1 MSVNEKLMAP
11 GTFNVFLK
19 LSDTPN
25 SVINN
30 IVPWGNLVLTPTRV
44 KAEEFTDAQL
54 RNMARYVGIITSQTI
69 GDEGIEVAG
78 KGILSYLGDTD
89 SRGLV
94 LARNAGVGAVRSYS
108 NDSLEDVIDRSNSS
122 PFGILRDESAAQRA
136 VRKGTITEVS
146 FDDTVLLLNFDG
158 SNGATTTTDGSN
170 FTSNQV
176 ITFSGTSEISTSQNK
191 FGGSSLKLTTDG
203 FVTVADRPELDLTYQ
218 DFTVEWW
225 EYRTSTSGNPT
236 AIARNNATFSP
247 YIIGKAVSGRNKA
260 FITHDGTSYSASEGL
275 DIDMGSIDLNQW
287 NHFALSRKGGSFRS
301 FKNGVVVSTV
311 DRPDLFVR
319 VSSDSLQIGKGQ
331 GGNFFEGFID
341 GLVITRGTAK
351 YYNAFTPSTSAPTKT
366 TANKTYTG
374 KHYMESAYKSIKTI
388 STSLGSEFKMNN
400 DGTLDAGPASALF
413 SGHGTSTPQ
422 GMIVR
427 RMSGPD
433 PTITGYSGVDLSTEF
448 VAEDFVSR
456 VELIASQYGKEIN
469 LGQADE
475 KSVPYKDLFGNTL
488 ERIQILSEN
497 DVPDSLRDVRAEAYL
512 NEYNK
517 IDKTLSVGLEDYD
530 ISGDINVGD
539 IIYVYDPEVGF
550 EDTQADATLENRDR
564 FEITYQGQILNP
576 VKIRVMGLQF
586 PITSSMG
593 VYYRDRDGV
602 YTDLTDY
609 VQFEVGVTQIDVGST
624 QSNINEDLRGSAS
637 VIAVGGANE
646 FTVPGAPT
654 GFTAAKGVYQD
665 GAGRPFAFAKLSW
678 TEPNNTDGTRITD
691 GNFYRVRY
699 RQVTDVDGNNLI
711 DSNDNQI
718 TDYEYLTVEFGTT
731 SVVIKGLGI
740 SNTYEFGVAAI
751 DNSGFSGGFAVIT
764 AEQMPKDTIAPPEP
778 VAPTGTFGSV
788 ASSAAKVQITHKLGA
803 AKTVAGATIS
813 SPTNFSLPRDIDH
826 LNVYR
831 GTTSN
836 FTISS
841 SNFVGEIQA
850 RSGHI
855 DLEIPA
861 VNTFDVTTQNTAYY
875 RVTAVDVAGNESSP
889 STAAQVNE
897 VLIDTAFINDA
908 AITTAKVGTAQITDA
923 KIDTLTA
930 SKITA
935 GTISGKEIIVDT
947 DTATDPSNPVL
958 GKIRSSNY
966 SSGSAGWIINSDGS
980 VEFSSG
986 TFRGALAAATG
997 TFAGNLSAAGGT
1009 FTGTLS
1015 GVDGTFSGSLSS
1027 GVSITSPTITGG
1039 SINIGSG
1046 TFQVSSAGAVTAA
1059 NLTITGGSLNYN
1071 SNTFGVTSAGVLT
1084 AASGTIGGISIGS
1097 TSISSSNF
1105 SGSSSGFQITS
1116 AGNAT
1121 FNSVTVNNPV
1131 ITLGSNSGSGVPTSA
1146 SSSILK
1152 LGNATVFERSN
1163 KVFTSKPFV
1172 VFPDGDEDNPSLT
1185 ISGDYD
1191 EMGFFVSNS
1200 TDFGGFSTFSASNG
1214 DDDIFSFN
1222 TLGTTFSVKGNL
1234 EVAGNANISGNSLT
1248 VNGDSGS
1255 NNQFIGKD
1263 SSGNLGYHTV
1273 ASGSHTH
1280 TENDI
1285 SNIGNHSHSSSAS
1298 WLSGFASSSSV
1309 SALSSSLTSHVGHAT
1324 SLSLNSNVSNNNS
1337 GGLFVTAVSGLGIT
1351 RTNIAGTT
1359 MDTQKV
1365 RPRQDQA
1372 YAVGEP
1378 GRRYT
1383 IGYFQ
1388 FGTSTS
1394 DQRLKE
1400 NIEDLDLGLDFI
1412 NKLEP
1417 KKYNWTTETIT
1428 DDEGNEIIKRGDI
1441 ADIDMFGFMAQD
1453 VLALDD
1459 LDDNTTYGIARHNED
1474 EDTYDLSYE
1483 NMIAPLVKAVQELS
1497 AKNDELESRL
1507 AALEG

>member
-108 NDSLEDVIDRSNSS
+108 NDTLEDVIDRSNSS

-341 GLVITRGTAK
+341 GLVITRGSAK

-433 PTITGYSGVDLSTEF
+433 PAITGYSGVDLSTEF

-654 GFTAAKGVYQD
+654 GFSAAKGVYQD

-1015 GVDGTFSGSLSS
+1015 GVDGTFTGTVSANQVTGGTLNFSNVTASNLDFSSLSVTSSQIINTIATDAILSTISNGSIPQAKLGTLTIDTANITNLNFSSLGATSSDIINTIATNAILDTIGTGAIADTKLGNISASKISAGTLS
-1027 GVSITSPTITGG
+1027 GMTITGATI
-1039 SINIGSG
+1039 SAVS
-1046 TFQVSSAGAVTAA
+1046 VSSVGGVSAGGAVTGSSA
-1059 NLTITGGSLNYN
+1059 TFSGITKGSTFQSSNNSSNIGFGTTSVFLRGGGSTNI
-1071 SNTFGVTSAGVLT
+1071 T
-1084 AASGTIGGISIGS
+1084 AGS
-1097 TSISSSNF
+1097 TNKSHGHWAPSI
-1105 SGSSSGFQITS
+1105 
-1116 AGNAT
+1116 
-1121 FNSVTVNNPV
+1121 NN
-1131 ITLGSNSGSGVPTSA
+1131 L
-1146 SSSILK
+1146 
-1152 LGNATVFERSN
+1152 
-1163 KVFTSKPFV
+1163 
-1172 VFPDGDEDNPSLT
+1172 
-1185 ISGDYD
+1185 YD
-1191 EMGFFVSNS
+1191 
-1200 TDFGGFSTFSASNG
+1200 
-1214 DDDIFSFN
+1214 
-1222 TLGTTFSVKGNL
+1222 LGTTSLKWDDVRATNGTIQVSDINL
-1234 EVAGNANISGNSLT
+1234 
-1248 VNGDSGS
+1248 
-1255 NNQFIGKD
+1255 KD
-1263 SSGNLGYHTV
+1263 
-1273 ASGSHTH
+1273 
-1280 TENDI
+1280 
-1285 SNIGNHSHSSSAS
+1285 
-1298 WLSGFASSSSV
+1298 
-1309 SALSSSLTSHVGHAT
+1309 
-1324 SLSLNSNVSNNNS
+1324 NV
-1337 GGLFVTAVSGLGIT
+1337 VTT
-1351 RTNIAGTT
+1351 
-1359 MDTQKV
+1359 
-1365 RPRQDQA
+1365 
-1372 YAVGEP
+1372 
-1378 GRRYT
+1378 
-1383 IGYFQ
+1383 
-1388 FGTSTS
+1388 
-1394 DQRLKE
+1394 
-1400 NIEDLDLGLDFI
+1400 DLGLDFI
-1412 NKLEP
+1412 NDLTPIEYTWKAFGGGEEDD
-1417 KKYNWTTETIT
+1417 ETI
-1428 DDEGNEIIKRGDI
+1428 DPI
-1441 ADIDMFGFMAQD
+1441 AGTRTHLGFSAQD
-1453 VLALDD
+1453 IKEKLISHKGEDQNIAIYTESKYADD
-1459 LDDNTTYGIARHNED
+1459 FDEENDINEFGLRTS
-1474 EDTYDLSYE
+1474 EL
-1483 NMIAPLVKAVQELS
+1483 IPILVKSIQELS
-1497 AKNDELESRL
+1497 AKIE
-1507 AALEG
+1507 ALEG

>member
-19 LSDTPN
+19 LSETPN

-69 GDEGIEVAG
+69 GDEGIEIAG

-108 NDSLEDVIDRSNSS
+108 NDTLEDVIDRSNSS

-341 GLVITRGTAK
+341 GLVITRGSAK

-433 PTITGYSGVDLSTEF
+433 PAITGYSGVDLSTEF

-654 GFTAAKGVYQD
+654 GFSAAKGVYQD

-841 SNFVGEIQA
+841 NNFVGEIQA

-855 DLEIPA
+855 DLQIPA

-889 STAAQVNE
+889 SSAAQVNE

-966 SSGSAGWIINSDGS
+966 SAGSAGWIINSDGS

-997 TFAGNLSAAGGT
+997 TFAG
-1009 FTGTLS
+1009 TLS
-1015 GVDGTFSGSLSS
+1015 GVDGTFTGNISANQVTGGTLNFTNVTASNLDFGSLS
-1027 GVSITSPTITGG
+1027 
-1039 SINIGSG
+1039 
-1046 TFQVSSAGAVTAA
+1046 
-1059 NLTITGGSLNYN
+1059 
-1071 SNTFGVTSAGVLT
+1071 VTSSQIINAIATNAIL
-1084 AASGTIGGISIGS
+1084 STISNGAIS
-1097 TSISSSNF
+1097 
-1105 SGSSSGFQITS
+1105 Q
-1116 AGNAT
+1116 A
-1121 FNSVTVNNPV
+1121 
-1131 ITLGSNSGSGVPTSA
+1131 
-1146 SSSILK
+1146 K
-1152 LGNATVFERSN
+1152 LGTLTV
-1163 KVFTSKPFV
+1163 
-1172 VFPDGDEDNPSLT
+1172 
-1185 ISGDYD
+1185 
-1191 EMGFFVSNS
+1191 
-1200 TDFGGFSTFSASNG
+1200 
-1214 DDDIFSFN
+1214 
-1222 TLGTTFSVKGNL
+1222 
-1234 EVAGNANISGNSLT
+1234 GNANISGTLDFNKITQNSVNIVKSMMAADSVGDTQIEDNAVGTSQLDLSNIVLDDFANADLT
-1248 VNGDSGS
+1248 NSGFIQSSSFIKASANLLTDSNVQAAGNVQAGGDLLTGDRIQHVGASNTYIDIGSTSQFTFRPNGVLTGLSLS
-1255 NNQFIGKD
+1255 
-1263 SSGNLGYHTV
+1263 
-1273 ASGSHTH
+1273 ASGSSFIRSHWKPSGNNTLDLGSSGSRWR
-1280 TENDI
+1280 DI
-1285 SNIGNHSHSSSAS
+1285 YTQG
-1298 WLSGFASSSSV
+1298 
-1309 SALSSSLTSHVGHAT
+1309 
-1324 SLSLNSNVSNNNS
+1324 
-1337 GGLFVTAVSGLGIT
+1337 AV
-1351 RTNIAGTT
+1351 N
-1359 MDTQKV
+1359 
-1365 RPRQDQA
+1365 
-1372 YAVGEP
+1372 
-1378 GRRYT
+1378 
-1383 IGYFQ
+1383 
-1388 FGTSTS
+1388 TS
-1394 DQRLKE
+1394 DITLKTDVE
-1400 NIEDLDLGLDFI
+1400 ETSLGLDFVDTLTPI
-1412 NKLEP
+1412 EFKWEDGGVRTHLGFSAQDIKEKLIDY
-1417 KKYNWTTETIT
+1417 KGKSQNYAMYTQGSYQTI
-1428 DDEGNEIIKRGDI
+1428 DEEYDEEGNLIEDLPDDFESYGLRYNELIP
-1441 ADIDMFGFMAQD
+1441 
-1453 VLALDD
+1453 VL
-1459 LDDNTTYGIARHNED
+1459 T
-1474 EDTYDLSYE
+1474 
-1483 NMIAPLVKAVQELS
+1483 KAIQELS